1 MRDVPVITTYSTAF
15 KLKVISE
22 IEKGKL
28 SIEGARKLY
37 GIGGSLTIQ
46 KWLKAY
52 GKGELISKVV
62 RIQMK
67 DELEKIKKLEK
78 QKQELESALAQEHL
92 KNVCLES
99 LIEVANEHYKT
110 DLKKNFGSKAPS
122 KQKKGKRK

>member
-1 MRDVPVITTYSTAF
+1 MREVPVITSYSTAF
-15 KLKVISE
+15 RLKVITE

-28 SIEGARKLY
+28 SIGGARKLY
-37 GIGGSLTIQ
+37 GIGGSSTIQ
-46 KWLKAY
+46 KWLKSY

-67 DELEKIKKLEK
+67 DELEKIKQLEK
-78 QKQELESALAQEHL
+78 EKQELESALAREHL
-92 KNVCLES
+92 KTVCLES

-110 DLKKNFGSKAPS
+110 DLKKTFGSKASS